1 MLPDQLKISIEE
13 ELSTK
18 ESKQVHINAFRAT
31 SGGCINNGGTIN
43 TSAGEFFVKWN
54 NKKRF
59 PGMFEAE
66 KKGLKLLYDTDAI
79 RIPSAI
85 IVGESGDLMYIVM
98 ENIKVNARKP
108 DYWTMLGVK
117 LAKLHSH
124 KAKKFGLD
132 HNNFIGSLAQS
143 NKTHTDWVEFFITER
158 LSKQIEIALNKG
170 AISTATVK
178 QFDRLYTRFENF
190 FPKESPVL
198 IHGDLWSGNLIT
210 DDLGEPCLIDPA
222 VYYAHREI
230 ELSMTKLFGGFDT
243 EFYRSYHEVMP
254 LESGFEERV
263 EVYNLY
269 PLMVHVNLFGGHYLQ
284 EVEFI
289 LRRF

>member
-13 ELSTK
+13 ELSTL
-18 ESKQVHINAFRAT
+18 ENKQVNIKGFMAA
-31 SGGCINNGGTIN
+31 SGGCINNGGTID
-43 TSAGEFFVKWN
+43 TSIGEYFVKWN
-54 NKKRF
+54 NKSRF

-66 KKGLKLLYDTDAI
+66 RRGLKLLCDAGVI
-79 RIPSAI
+79 RIPEV
-85 IVGESGDLMYIVM
+85 IVAKESGGLMYIVM
-98 ENIKVNARKP
+98 ENIQVNARKP

-117 LAKLHSH
+117 LANLHSH
-124 KAKKFGLD
+124 KAEKFGLD
-132 HNNFIGSLAQS
+132 HDNFIGSLPQS
-143 NKTHTDWVEFFITER
+143 NITHTDWVEFFITER
-158 LSKQIEIALNKG
+158 LAKQIEIAVSNE
-170 AISTATVK
+170 AISSSTVK
-178 QFDRLYTRFENF
+178 QFDHLYTRFENF

-222 VYYAHREI
+222 VYYGHREI
-230 ELSMTKLFGGFDT
+230 ELSMTKLFGGFDS
-243 EFYRSYHEVMP
+243 EFYRSYNEIRP

-284 EVEFI
+284 QVEFI

>member
-18 ESKQVHINAFRAT
+18 ESKQVHINAFRAA
-31 SGGCINNGGTIN
+31 SGGCINKGGTIN
-43 TSAGEFFVKWN
+43 TSAGVFFVKWN
-54 NKKRF
+54 NKRRF

-79 RIPSAI
+79 RIPKAI

-132 HNNFIGSLAQS
+132 QDNFIGSLAQS
-143 NKTHTDWVEFFITER
+143 NRTHTDWVEFFITER
-158 LSKQIEIALNKG
+158 LAKQIEIALNKG
-170 AISTATVK
+170 AISSTTVK
-178 QFDRLYTRFENF
+178 QFDQLYTRFENF

-269 PLMVHVNLFGGHYLQ
+269 PLMVHVNLFGGHFLQ
-284 EVEFI
+284 EAEFI
-289 LRRF
+289 LKRY